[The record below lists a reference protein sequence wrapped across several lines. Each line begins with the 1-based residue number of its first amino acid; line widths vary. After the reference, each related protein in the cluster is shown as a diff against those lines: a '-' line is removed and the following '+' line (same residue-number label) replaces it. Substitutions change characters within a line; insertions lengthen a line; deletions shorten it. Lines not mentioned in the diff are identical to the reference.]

1 MFIKKFK
8 PGILLDR
15 KTSINLELGL
25 VKRKKGELTALG
37 LHLDEE
43 EAYLVLK
50 GKGRL
55 MLGKKFKNVGPGT
68 VIYVPAGVSH
78 QFTALSNDFEYIYA
92 ATWPEELKKRPKQK
106 KCSCCS

>member
-8 PGILLDR
+8 NGILLDR

-25 VKRKKGELTALG
+25 VKKKKGELTKLG

-43 EAYLVLK
+43 EAYIVLK

-55 MLGKKFKNVGPGT
+55 LLGDKFKNVGPGT
-68 VIYVPAGVSH
+68 VIYVPACVPH
-78 QFTALSNDFEYIYA
+78 QFKALTKDFEYIYV
-92 ATWPEELKKRPKQK
+92 ATWPEKLKKKH
-106 KCSCCS
+106 